1 MVVFLGW
8 LGYLGWKFTLD
19 DVPMISR
26 LMSRRFSHDFSVFQ
40 VAFVHD
46 VTARHWHLRW
56 CPKWAER
63 NRIAISKEIEK
74 LNAMLKSRMADLQLI
89 GGIPTYPGYSPQK
102 YEWVRLDHHPFFL
115 EVIKVHGSSH
125 QPENFLHLFWGF
137 ILCTWIFRRFWRGP
151 TRFQWSRGNHPE
163 PSIFWIWNSKNSLV
177 VYLPLWKMMEFVSWC
192 YYSQD
197 MDK

>member
-56 CPKWAER
+56 RPKWAER

-89 GGIPTYPGYSPQK
+89 GGIPTYPGYPPQK
-102 YEWVRLDHHPFFL
+102 YEWVRLDHHPYWGSHKSPWFQSPTREFPASFL
-115 EVIKVHGSSH
+115 GVH
-125 QPENFLHLFWGF
+125 PLHLD
-137 ILCTWIFRRFWRGP
+137 ILAVLSEGADQIPMVKG
-151 TRFQWSRGNHPE
+151 E
-163 PSIFWIWNSKNSLV
+163 PPWAINL
-177 VYLPLWKMMEFVSWC
+177 LDLEL
-192 YYSQD
+192 
-197 MDK
+197 